1 MNRKRGGT
9 MSNPSYQIRPMTE
22 NEFQTAGD
30 WAAAEGWN
38 PGRHDAA
45 LFFAADPQGFLAG
58 FLDGQLIA
66 TISAVRYGQRCGFI
80 GFYIVKPEF
89 RGRGF
94 GWKLWQVAME
104 RLAGYNVGLDG
115 VLAQQDNYRKSGFQL
130 AYRNIRY
137 QVQFAARISIDSK
150 FVDLASL
157 PFETILAYDSRCFFT
172 PRPEFLRPWIAQ
184 PAGRALACVSD
195 GQLQG
200 YGVIRQCRS
209 GCKVGPLFADSPEI
223 ADQLFMTL
231 TAYAENQPIFLD
243 VPEPN
248 SAAVA
253 LAEQYKMQ
261 PVFQT
266 ARMYTGPAP
275 ALDLDKIFGVTS
287 FELG

>member
-1 MNRKRGGT
+1 
-9 MSNPSYQIRPMTE
+9 MTE
-22 NEFQTAGD
+22 NEFQTAVD

-38 PGRHDAA
+38 PGLHDAA

-66 TISAVRYGQRCGFI
+66 TISAVRYGQRFGFI

-89 RGRGF
+89 RGRGY
-94 GWKLWQVAME
+94 GWILWQTAME
-104 RLAGYNVGLDG
+104 RLAGCNVGLDG
-115 VLAQQDNYRKSGFQL
+115 VLAQQDNYKKSGFQL

-137 QVQFAARISIDSK
+137 QAQLAARIGKNSN
-150 FVDLASL
+150 VADLAQL
-157 PFETILAYDSRCFFT
+157 PFETVLAYDSRCFFT
-172 PRPEFLRPWIAQ
+172 PRPEFLRPWIVQ

-209 GCKVGPLFADSPEI
+209 GCKVGPLFADDPAI
-223 ADQLFMTL
+223 ADRLFTAL
-231 TAYAENQPIFLD
+231 AAYAENQPVFLD

-275 ALDLDKIFGVTS
+275 ALDLDKVFGVTS